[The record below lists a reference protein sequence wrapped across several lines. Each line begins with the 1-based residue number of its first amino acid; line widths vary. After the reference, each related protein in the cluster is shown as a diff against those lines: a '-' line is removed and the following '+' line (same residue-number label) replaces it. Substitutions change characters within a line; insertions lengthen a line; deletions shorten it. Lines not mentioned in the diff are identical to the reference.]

1 MEDDSDESDKQNQS
15 LNEKEEKLDINQLVI
30 DKQRLEENSAFTLS
44 YENKKQTEE
53 DTVVSVKTDNTS
65 TQNLLTPHPRRSSY
79 IQFFK
84 GNLYLYGG
92 KFEGN
97 DDLEITFNDMFCLNV
112 KKLDE
117 WKHIF
122 EDKDIKLEEL
132 KKADDSGM
140 NI

>member
-1 MEDDSDESDKQNQS
+1 MEDDSDESDKQNES

-53 DTVVSVKTDNTS
+53 DTVVSVKPDTTS

-92 KFEGN
+92 KYEGN
-97 DDLEITFNDMFCLNV
+97 DDLEITFNDMFSLNV

-132 KKADDSGM
+132 KKAEDSGM